1 MWQVLIALMVLLLSL
16 NKNGVSGDVLFYFFT
31 ERPSKDVVENAKWV
45 QENCGVKVIGVVRG
59 VLEGERLVQAVR
71 RLNKYQ
77 KEGFEIWIDPTLYD
91 IFSIK
96 TVPCFILVPDTFA
109 YSKTCVGNEE
119 IKGKKICGNLA
130 IKYVL
135 ERFKACPQSKD

>member
-1 MWQVLIALMVLLLSL
+1 MWQVLIALIFLLIGL
-16 NKNGVSGDVLFYFFT
+16 NKNAVSGNVLFYFFT
-31 ERPSKDVVENAKWV
+31 ERPSKDVVENALWV
-45 QENCGVKVIGVVRG
+45 QKNCDVKVIGVVRG

-91 IFSIK
+91 MFSIEV
-96 TVPCFILVPDTFA
+96 VPCFILVPHEFA
-109 YSKTCVGNEE
+109 YSKMCVGDEE
-119 IKGKKICGNLA
+119 VMGKKICGNLS

-135 ERFKACPQSKD
+135 ERFKACPQSRD